1 MHIHIYVCVCNLFF
15 CYCDRMPNESDDL
28 GKKVFRL
35 TAPKRIQSVMTGKV
49 QQKEKEAAFSFLS
62 REQRVNGSEA

>member
-1 MHIHIYVCVCNLFF
+1 
-15 CYCDRMPNESDDL
+15 MPNESDDL